1 MTNMIMRIYSLLAL
15 LVMGSVSNLAQE
27 TDPFGEVDVHKYPN
41 TMTITG
47 YVRMNGVVLGSETV
61 VAVYQ
66 GDELRGKS
74 SPFTSGNYTNL
85 LMLSIY
91 GETKGEPLLFK
102 IYTGGKVVEV
112 DQGLTFATDQRVG
125 TLSEPYYIDIGGLKG
140 DVNEDGT
147 VSIFDAVQVV
157 NYILGKSPT
166 PFCFNNAD
174 MDDNGEITIYD
185 AVSIVNVILQQG
197 SGNTT
202 GGDSQ
207 NPD

>member
-1 MTNMIMRIYSLLAL
+1 MNSTIRIISLLAL
-15 LVMGSVSNLAQE
+15 LFVGSASIRAQD
-27 TDPFGEVDVHKYPN
+27 TDPFGEVDVHKYAN

-47 YVRMNGVVLGSETV
+47 YVRMNGQVLGDDIV
-61 VAVYQ
+61 VAVYH
-66 GDELRGKS
+66 GDELRGKA
-74 SPFTSGNYTNL
+74 SPFTKDGYSHL
-85 LMLSIY
+85 LMISIY
-91 GETKGEPLLFK
+91 GETKGEALVFK
-102 IYTGGKVVEV
+102 VYTDGKVMTS
-112 DQGLTFATDQRVG
+112 DQGLTFTSDQRVG
-125 TLSEPYYIDIGGLKG
+125 TLSEPYYIDIDLKG